1 MPRSHVVR
9 LDRTCFRRC
18 LACVHKPLEYRR
30 VNETLQCER
39 DALFVPASAENK
51 LLRYG
56 KPREGKRACE
66 RGREREREIE
76 RERREKEKE
85 KEKEERE
92 TEKER
97 GSGSWPCSTVSK
109 KSISSLSSYFC
120 RLAPR
125 HRMTE
130 THHKLTPWSWSVA
143 QAHLSRRA
151 APHPI

>member
-1 MPRSHVVR
+1 M
-9 LDRTCFRRC
+9 
-18 LACVHKPLEYRR
+18 
-30 VNETLQCER
+30 
-39 DALFVPASAENK
+39 
-51 LLRYG
+51 
-56 KPREGKRACE
+56 RE
-66 RGREREREIE
+66 REREREIDRE
-76 RERREKEKE
+76 RERREKE

-130 THHKLTPWSWSVA
+130 THHKLQPPHALVLVGCTSASEPQSGSTPD
-143 QAHLSRRA
+143 LTLESRLL
-151 APHPI
+151 H